1 MELYNN
7 AAVYEPN
14 KYTQE
19 PITKDVKKYL
29 LFLDFTERKILTY
42 IVKRIEI
49 ESQDAYF
56 SLGFQ
61 QSNYFF
67 YSVEPQG
74 FTSSP
79 NPAFITIRMS

>member
-49 ESQDAYF
+49 ES
-56 SLGFQ
+56 
-61 QSNYFF
+61 
-67 YSVEPQG
+67 
-74 FTSSP
+74 
-79 NPAFITIRMS
+79 